1 MKSYMKKTLLASGLA
16 GILMLTSC
24 SGAEKPEKTD
34 NADPLSTTFVTGG
47 ARAAETVHVGVL
59 ESPVP
64 IVDETIADAG
74 EDTTGAERT
83 AETFS
88 SLTELQLSL
97 MRGDVDSVKIADC
110 TARYMAARNYEF
122 AAATL
127 NTETPF
133 NVGFAMMLNNTDADL
148 RDRLSKAISDIKADG
163 TMKALEEK
171 YINGFIEGKE
181 PEPVEYEHFD
191 GAETVSFAFT
201 GDLPPMDYIS
211 ADGIPAGFNTALIS
225 EIGKRLHINIK
236 SVNIESG
243 SRTIALMT
251 GRAQV
256 VFWTPVLD
264 NVTEAMYPDG
274 MTITEIYH
282 TEILSEVKRRS

>member
-1 MKSYMKKTLLASGLA
+1 MKKTLLASGLA
-16 GILMLTSC
+16 AILMLTSC

-148 RDRLSKAISDIKADG
+148 RDRLSKAISDIKEDG

-191 GAETVSFAFT
+191 DAETVSFAFT
-201 GDLPPMDYIS
+201 GDLPPMDYFS

>member
-1 MKSYMKKTLLASGLA
+1 MMNYLKKILLASGLSA
-16 GILMLTSC
+16 LLLITSC
-24 SGAEKPEKTD
+24 SDQTKTE
-34 NADPLSTTFVTGG
+34 NADPLSTTYAGSG
-47 ARAAETVHVGVL
+47 EPAAVTVHVGVL

-64 IVDETIADAG
+64 VVDETIADAG
-74 EDTTGAERT
+74 ADTTGADST
-83 AETFS
+83 PMTFS

-127 NTETPF
+127 DTKTPF
-133 NVGFAMMLNNTDADL
+133 NVGFAMMLNSSDSEL
-148 RDRLSKAISDIKADG
+148 CDRLSKAISEIKADG
-163 TMKALEEK
+163 TMKELEEK
-171 YINGFIEGKE
+171 YIDGFIDGKE
-181 PEPVEYEHFD
+181 PEPVGYEHFD
-191 GAETVSFAFT
+191 NAETVTFAFT
-201 GDLPPMDYIS
+201 GDLPPMDFIS

-264 NVTEAMYPDG
+264 DVSEAMYPDG
-274 MTITEIYH
+274 MTITDIYH
-282 TEILSEVKRRS
+282 TEPLSEVKRKA

>member
-1 MKSYMKKTLLASGLA
+1 MKNYPKKFMLASGLA
-16 GILMLTSC
+16 AVLLMTSC
-24 SGAEKPEKTD
+24 NAAEKPQ
-34 NADPLSTTFVTGG
+34 NADPLSTTFDVPG
-47 ARAAETVHVGVL
+47 ARAAVTVHIGIL

-64 IVDETIADAG
+64 IVDETIVDAG
-74 EDTTGAERT
+74 EDTTGTDRSAES
-83 AETFS
+83 FS

-127 NTETPF
+127 DTETPF
-133 NVGFAMMLNNTDADL
+133 NVGFAMMLNNTDAEL
-148 RDRLSKAISDIKADG
+148 CERLSKAISEIKADG
-163 TMKALEEK
+163 TMKTLEEK
-171 YINGFIEGKE
+171 YINGFIDGKE
-181 PEPVEYEHFD
+181 PEPVAYEHFD
-191 GAETVSFAFT
+191 GAETVTFAFT
-201 GDLPPMDYIS
+201 GDLPPMDFIS

-274 MTITEIYH
+274 MTITDIYH
-282 TEILSEVKRRS
+282 TEVLSEVKRKS